1 MNENIKTE
9 YISSKPNIIALLL
22 EQCPDKPWDI
32 CALLKNPNTPIEYIN
47 RHFERH
53 IEDDCFCNSTNPRL
67 TMEIVKK
74 YPSHLFNFFQVAQNK
89 NITLKDIEENL
100 NLPWDWNGISLNPN
114 LTIDFIKKYKDRD
127 WSWYY
132 ISTNNVFTPK
142 DVNDN
147 PDIRWDYRGLSY
159 NSSITQDF
167 VFQNKDKDWDM
178 ICLSANS
185 VISSRFI
192 EEHKSDFKWCMSSVS
207 INPNVDMD
215 FIERHINW
223 KWDYNNISRKKNL
236 TIQFLRKYKD
246 RKWDWYL
253 VSSNCVI
260 TQKDMD
266 NNPDLPWN
274 PFGHALN
281 PNIDL
286 ERKQYMNYSAVYLV
300 RNPSITLDFIEHI
313 LDFIE
318 FGELSGNRFLYDEYV
333 YRREI
338 CKDIEERRDTIF
350 DIMKRVSQLPRDLN
364 RILENYI
371 SFN

>member
-1 MNENIKTE
+1 
-9 YISSKPNIIALLL
+9 
-22 EQCPDKPWDI
+22 
-32 CALLKNPNTPIEYIN
+32 
-47 RHFERH
+47 
-53 IEDDCFCNSTNPRL
+53 
-67 TMEIVKK
+67 
-74 YPSHLFNFFQVAQNK
+74 
-89 NITLKDIEENL
+89 
-100 NLPWDWNGISLNPN
+100 
-114 LTIDFIKKYKDRD
+114 
-127 WSWYY
+127 
-132 ISTNNVFTPK
+132 
-142 DVNDN
+142 
-147 PDIRWDYRGLSY
+147 
-159 NSSITQDF
+159 
-167 VFQNKDKDWDM
+167 
-178 ICLSANS
+178 
-185 VISSRFI
+185 
-192 EEHKSDFKWCMSSVS
+192 
-207 INPNVDMD
+207 
-215 FIERHINW
+215 
-223 KWDYNNISRKKNL
+223 
-236 TIQFLRKYKD
+236 
-246 RKWDWYL
+246 
-253 VSSNCVI
+253 
-260 TQKDMD
+260 MD